1 MLASY
6 PIDIVAFACALA
18 AATAAACGSL
28 SSTATAGSSGSPVT
42 VTYWSS
48 GTQAEISYIDT
59 QFDKAH
65 PGIKAVGQY
74 IASADQSTA
83 KEIAAIKSGTEPNV
97 VIGQDPSA
105 LPLLAESG
113 KVVDLSAALKT
124 QTAELYPGIR
134 SALFYQGKELG
145 IALGGVG
152 DYVLFYNKK
161 DFAAAGISGPPAT
174 WAQLEADA
182 VKLSDPARHQYGIYI
197 PFGTDEWISYDWES
211 VLWSNGGQ
219 LTSSDGTKTAFDSP
233 AGVSALTLWTDLV
246 RKDHAAPA
254 TSYAQAGSY
263 DGAPAFASNAVAMIV
278 EGQWAV
284 SEFKNVDY
292 GVAELPAGS
301 SGHSATGIG
310 IGVASVFDH
319 GTAANSAA
327 VTFVQWLSSPAQ
339 GAKLAS
345 INGGLPSGP
354 GQALGHGVL
363 VRASGAWPHGPVLR
377 HPAGHGHPAEP
388 LPGKYL
394 RHGPDVRRAGQ
405 LRGRVPHRRRSL
417 PRRDRRVHRRLRR
430 GDDAARLRHRAAA
443 RRRAARRAARP
454 RVLRHPAGRAAGGDR
469 VHLVHVL
476 PAGHRPV

>member
-1 MLASY
+1 M
-6 PIDIVAFACALA
+6 
-18 AATAAACGSL
+18 
-28 SSTATAGSSGSPVT
+28 
-42 VTYWSS
+42 
-48 GTQAEISYIDT
+48 
-59 QFDKAH
+59 
-65 PGIKAVGQY
+65 GQY

-124 QTAELYPGIR
+124 QTAELTPASSLPCSTRARNSASR
-134 SALFYQGKELG
+134 SA
-145 IALGGVG
+145 AW
-152 DYVLFYNKK
+152 
-161 DFAAAGISGPPAT
+161 ATTCCSTTRRTSPAAGITAPPAT

-182 VKLSDPARHQYGIYI
+182 VKLSDPAKHQYGIYI

-219 LTSSDGTKTAFDSP
+219 LVSSDGTKTAFDSP

-319 GTAANSAA
+319 GTARTTRRSRSSSGFLPPRRAP
-327 VTFVQWLSSPAQ
+327 SSPASTAASPAGQ
-339 GAKLAS
+339 ASSPTPPSSRRKPGADLLGVRRPAEHRADPADHPRLH
-345 INGGLPSGP
+345 GDLDGP
-354 GQALGHGVL
+354 GDRDQ
-363 VRASGAWPHGPVLR
+363 
-377 HPAGHGHPAEP
+377 
-388 LPGKYL
+388 
-394 RHGPDVRRAGQ
+394 RRAHRRHQPRGSACEGRR
-405 LRGRVPHRRRSL
+405 RGRPGDRQRFLKTRVPS
-417 PRRDRRVHRRLRR
+417 
-430 GDDAARLRHRAAA
+430 A
-443 RRRAARRAARP
+443 RRRA
-454 RVLRHPAGRAAGGDR
+454 RHWGTAYSF
-469 VHLVHVL
+469 VL
-476 PAGHRPV
+476 PVLGLTVLFSVIPLVMVIQRSLYKGNIFGTDLTFAGLANYADVFAAAEVTPSS

>member
-1 MLASY
+1 MRGLSSRTALSRRVLRQAG
-6 PIDIVAFACALA
+6 IAGVCTLA
-18 AATAAACGSL
+18 AAAAAACGS
-28 SSTATAGSSGSPVT
+28 SSSSAAAGSSSSPVT

-48 GTQAEISYIDT
+48 GTQAEINYIDT

-124 QTAELYPGIR
+124 QTAELYPGIK

-161 DFAAAGISGPPAT
+161 DFAAAGITAPPAT

-219 LTSSDGTKTAFDSP
+219 LVSSDGTKTAFNSP

-292 GVAELPAGS
+292 GVAELPAGT

-319 GTAANSAA
+319 GTAANNAA

-354 GQALGHGVL
+354 GQLSYPAVKQEEASAPTYSVFADQLNTGQTRPTIPAYTAISTALATEINAALTGGISPAAAL
-363 VRASGAWPHGPVLR
+363 AKAAAAGDQAIASG
-377 HPAGHGHPAEP
+377 
-388 LPGKYL
+388 
-394 RHGPDVRRAGQ
+394 
-405 LRGRVPHRRRSL
+405 S
-417 PRRDRRVHRRLRR
+417 
-430 GDDAARLRHRAAA
+430 
-443 RRRAARRAARP
+443 
-454 RVLRHPAGRAAGGDR
+454 
-469 VHLVHVL
+469 
-476 PAGHRPV
+476 